1 MYKIAFILLAIS
13 ISSCKEPAPKGVYEI
28 QETRLVERQLSRKPP
43 SNFIANCELYVKA
56 SNDSIYK
63 TNFINLQ
70 NYHLLSHQNVFA
82 SIQEFLLST
91 INQNTAIDLEVVGAN
106 QLLSNGFLPNQSVS
120 EQYKKGGIALI
131 KKIYCTDA
139 DSASIQLKNPTQENA
154 STVSY
159 YLFLNKYVKLSNDS
173 TARYKKFSTYLY

>member
-1 MYKIAFILLAIS
+1 MHKVTFLLLLIFLVA
-13 ISSCKEPAPKGVYEI
+13 CKEPAPKGNYEI
-28 QETRLVERQLSRKPP
+28 QEARLVERQLSRKPP
-43 SNFIANCELYVKA
+43 SDFIANCELYVKA

-91 INQNTAIDLEVVGAN
+91 INQTTIIDLDIVGAN
-106 QLLSNGFLPNQSVS
+106 QLLTKGFLPNQSVS

-139 DSASIQLKNPTQENA
+139 DSTSVQLKNSNEENA
-154 STVSY
+154 STISY

-173 TARYKKFSTYLY
+173 STQFKKINTYLY